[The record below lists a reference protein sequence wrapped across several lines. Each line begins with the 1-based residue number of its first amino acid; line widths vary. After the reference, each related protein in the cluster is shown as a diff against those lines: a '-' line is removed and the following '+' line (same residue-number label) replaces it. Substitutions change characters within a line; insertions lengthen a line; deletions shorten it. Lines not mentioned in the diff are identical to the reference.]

1 MLGGPRSARLRAS
14 HPRGARLASHAAR
27 RLPPA
32 RGRTRL
38 PASARTLVL
47 GLLAALLLAWPAT
60 AAAGPEINIP
70 RAEDGPGIKAGQRS
84 TFHPGFA
91 LVTGLDSNV
100 FVNAKREPRPP
111 SGEVGPRSASFIMPT
126 AWAGLG
132 NRQFRDGLLMTPP
145 ERTGRVADYYIGLV
159 AGFRQYMAR
168 NPNVLRQS
176 RLSGGLQMRVAFL
189 PGRKFSINLDEDFF
203 RYSQPSTYET
213 AAYNFNRIQHKGQLS
228 LIGRPGGGRLSL
240 MLAGRNQF
248 LYFEGT
254 PEELA
259 LSSEGICTFVD
270 NGAVFGANCN
280 VAKANRLVNGFTTEA
295 KWRIMPKS
303 AIVLNYS
310 MDWTYYT
317 HCCAELGLGRNED
330 NFAHRITGG
339 FRGQILK
346 KVTLDAMAGY
356 GLGFYRDDPNGPNF
370 SSFIGDLGVTYFPNP
385 RALFHVSLYRSFQD
399 SLLGNYYIDAG
410 ARLQARYEFK
420 WRMIATAGLWV
431 AGRRYAGL
439 AVPDLEDDS
448 IAGYTGRGVDRFQRR
463 DVIFNINAKLEQPLG
478 RIWAVALSYD
488 MAVDST
494 DFRVQYVNGVED
506 IGGFTRHVVLL
517 MGAIRI

>member
-1 MLGGPRSARLRAS
+1 MITVSWWHRWARLRAPHS
-14 HPRGARLASHAAR
+14 MGEGPRLRATTRSRPAAAREPRGRGHA
-27 RLPPA
+27 
-32 RGRTRL
+32 
-38 PASARTLVL
+38 LVL
-47 GLLAALLLAWPAT
+47 ALAALVLLAWPAT

-100 FVNAKREPRPP
+100 FSNDKAEPRPP
-111 SGEVGPRSASFIMPT
+111 SGELGPRSASFIMPT

-145 ERTGRVADYYIGLV
+145 ERSGRAADYYIGLV

-189 PGRKFSINLDEDFF
+189 PGRKLSVHFDEDLF
-203 RYSQPSTYET
+203 RYAQPSTYET
-213 AAYNFNRIQHKGQLS
+213 AAFNFNRIQHQGQLS
-228 LIGRPGGGRLSL
+228 FIGRPGGGRLSL
-240 MLAGRNQF
+240 MLAPRNQL
-248 LYFEGT
+248 LYFQGT
-254 PEELA
+254 SRESCPGPSSDPEDP
-259 LSSEGICTFVD
+259 G
-270 NGAVFGANCN
+270 CN
-280 VAKANRLVNGFTTEA
+280 VSKGNRTVNGFTTEA

-303 AIVLNYS
+303 AVVLSYS
-310 MDWTYYT
+310 FDWAYYLT
-317 HCCAELGLGRNED
+317 CCVEVGQGRNED

-339 FRGQILK
+339 FRGQVAK
-346 KVTLDAMAGY
+346 KLMLDAIAGY

-370 SSFIGDLGVTYFPNP
+370 SSFIGDLSLSYFPSP
-385 RALFHVSLYRSFQD
+385 RSLLSVSLYRSFQD

-420 WRMIATAGLWV
+420 WRMVATGGLWV

-439 AVPDLEDDS
+439 PVPGYEDENV
-448 IAGYTGRGVDRFQRR
+448 IAYRGRGTDLFQRR
-463 DVIFNINAKLEQPLG
+463 DTIFNLNAKLEQPLG
-478 RIWAVALSYD
+478 RIFAVALQYD
-488 MAVDST
+488 VAVDAT
-494 DFRVQYVNGVED
+494 DFEIDYVNQVDPDLPVTD
-506 IGGFTRHVVLL
+506 IGGFTRHVVMLL
-517 MGAIRI
+517 GAVRI

>member
-1 MLGGPRSARLRAS
+1 MSTMLGGPPSARLRAS
-14 HPRGARLASHAAR
+14 HPWGARRLASPAAR
-27 RLPPA
+27 RLPPV
-32 RGRTRL
+32 RTVL
-38 PASARTLVL
+38 L
-47 GLLAALLLAWPAT
+47 GLLAALWLVWPAT

-100 FVNAKREPRPP
+100 FSNDRREARPA
-111 SGEVGPRSASFIMPT
+111 SGEAGPRSASFIMPT

-132 NRQFRDGLLMTPP
+132 NRQFRDGLLMTPH
-145 ERTGRVADYYIGLV
+145 ERSGQGVDYYIGLV

-176 RLSGGLQMRVAFL
+176 RFSGGLQMRLAFL
-189 PGRKFSINLDEDFF
+189 PGRKLSINFDEDFF
-203 RYSQPSTYET
+203 RYAQPSNYET
-213 AAYNFNRIQHKGQLS
+213 AAYNFNRVQHKGQLS

-240 MLAGRNQF
+240 MLAARNQL
-248 LYFEGT
+248 LYFEQTSDAGGF
-254 PEELA
+254 E
-259 LSSEGICTFVD
+259 I
-270 NGAVFGANCN
+270 
-280 VAKANRLVNGFTTEA
+280 AKGNRTVNGLTTEA

-310 MDWTYYT
+310 MDWTYYVS
-317 HCCAELGLGRNED
+317 CCVEIGQGRNED

-339 FRGQILK
+339 FRGQVLK
-346 KVTLDAMAGY
+346 KVTLDALAGY

-370 SSFIGDLGVTYFPNP
+370 SSFIGDLGVTYYPSP
-385 RALFHVSLYRSFQD
+385 RALLHVSLYRSFQD

-439 AVPDLEDDS
+439 PVPGFENEAIVS
-448 IAGYTGRGVDRFQRR
+448 YAGRGTDQFQRR
-463 DVIFNINAKLEQPLG
+463 DVLFNLNAKLEQPLG
-478 RIWAVALSYD
+478 RIWAVALNYD
-488 MAVDST
+488 VAVDST
-494 DFRVQYVNGVED
+494 DFEVLYANDVLDV
-506 IGGFTRHVVLL
+506 GGFTRHVVMLL
-517 MGAIRI
+517 GAVRI